1 MRSDM
6 FRDLKK
12 HDVKLKKRYGQ
23 NFISDENL
31 LESIADC
38 AHIDKTDIVIEIGPG
53 AGTLTKHLA
62 RRASRVI
69 TIEIDDTLIP
79 LLHENLDRYE
89 NIEIINADFMDIQ
102 ISDIISEYKRADTTA
117 IKVVANLPY
126 YITTPIIMK
135 LLESKEDIACIVVMV
150 QKEVAERFCA
160 SSGGKDYGAVTLAI
174 NYYSKPYIAFTVPAY
189 KFTPR
194 PKVDS
199 ALIVLEKRD
208 EPIVTPRD
216 EAHMF
221 HLIKAAFGQR
231 RKTLYNALTGASYIE
246 ESKDDIRRA
255 LADMGLREDTRGEKL
270 ELADY
275 ARLSDIL
282 LGYKND

>member
-38 AHIDKTDIVIEIGPG
+38 AHIDKNDVVIEIGPG
-53 AGTLTKHLA
+53 AGSLTKQLA

-102 ISDIISEYKRADTTA
+102 ISDLISEYRKDDTTA

-199 ALIVLEKRD
+199 ALIVLEKRA
-208 EPIVTPRD
+208 EPIVTPSD

-221 HLIKAAFGQR
+221 RLIKAAFGQR
-231 RKTLYNALTGASYIE
+231 RKTLYNALSGAPYIE
-246 ESKDDIRRA
+246 SSRENIRRA
-255 LADMGLREDTRGEKL
+255 LATMGLREDTRGERL

-282 LGYKND
+282 LEYED